1 MGVLMLPIVKGGI
14 AGEMR
19 ALKNPVIPPLQKRGE
34 VEVTASAW
42 IVYIVRCADGTLYTG
57 IAKDVARRVDEHNSS
72 SLLAARYTR
81 ARRPVV
87 LVYQE
92 MTPTR
97 STASKREYEIKQ
109 MSRLEKEA
117 LLLLSARRRKGRR
130 VRI

>member
-1 MGVLMLPIVKGGI
+1 MPARAMG
-14 AGEMR
+14 
-19 ALKNPVIPPLQKRGE
+19 ALKNPAQPASAKGGE
-34 VEVTASAW
+34 VEATASAW

-57 IAKDVARRVDEHNSS
+57 IAKDAARRVDEHNSS

-109 MSRLEKEA
+109 MSRLEKET
-117 LLLLSARRRKGRR
+117 LLLASARRRKGRR

>member
-1 MGVLMLPIVKGGI
+1 M
-14 AGEMR
+14 
-19 ALKNPVIPPLQKRGE
+19 ALSSPLQ
-34 VEVTASAW
+34 AAW
-42 IVYIVRCADGTLYTG
+42 FRKTPARQEPIQGSCMHHVYIVRCADGTLYTG